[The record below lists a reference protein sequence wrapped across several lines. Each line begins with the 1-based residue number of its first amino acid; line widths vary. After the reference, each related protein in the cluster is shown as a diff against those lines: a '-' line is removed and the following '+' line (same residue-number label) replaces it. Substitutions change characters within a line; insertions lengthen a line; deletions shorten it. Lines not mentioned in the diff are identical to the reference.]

1 MGTMS
6 KQKFVKDYGW
16 LAWKDFLLRVS
27 KTLNME
33 GSLLLEFDKL
43 WGARHIICCR
53 SGKKILLSFE
63 RPKCGV
69 VRWVMCGALGP
80 LGFGPLV

>member
-6 KQKFVKDYGW
+6 KQKFVKDYDR
-16 LAWKDFLLRVS
+16 LAWKEFLLRVS

-43 WGARHIICCR
+43 
-53 SGKKILLSFE
+53 
-63 RPKCGV
+63 
-69 VRWVMCGALGP
+69 
-80 LGFGPLV
+80 